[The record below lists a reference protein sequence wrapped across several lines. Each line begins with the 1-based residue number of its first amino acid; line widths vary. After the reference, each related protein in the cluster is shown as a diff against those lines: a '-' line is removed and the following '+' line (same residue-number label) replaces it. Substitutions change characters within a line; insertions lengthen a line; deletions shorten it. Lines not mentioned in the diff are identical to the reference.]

1 MATPMNTSPPR
12 PARRPLRVAALS
24 AAAATGLAATLVG
37 VVASSTVSSAA
48 ADCTRDARYT
58 DPAADVNDLA
68 LDPVPLPGVPVDP
81 ALDPDGLDLREGW
94 LTVNDTL
101 DTITF
106 HLKVTDLSDL
116 QGGLRG
122 VGEEYQLDFQLDGT
136 PYSILAGRSL
146 TDLLFTEEYFE
157 LSDFGGTEGAGRTL
171 STALSGAFDPV
182 LDVITVDLKKS
193 DLSGASPAVPEF
205 TDASVITDISV
216 VSRRNLLLLSPDA
229 DVAVGGCAFRV
240 VPEPDPTTPPVTVTA
255 TATAT
260 TTATATATA
269 TSTVTATATA
279 TATRTQEVTQTAEP
293 NRKPVIRKFAAKPLQ
308 GQGKARVG
316 TPIRFKAIAKDPD
329 GDKLR
334 YRWDLGDGTKKSK
347 RKVFHTY
354 KEEGQ
359 YRIFVIVRDGN
370 GGTLRV
376 RAFMRIGPKKT
387 S

>member
-1 MATPMNTSPPR
+1 MNTSPPR
-12 PARRPLRVAALS
+12 PSRRPLRVAALS

-48 ADCTRDARYT
+48 ADCTRDARYF

-122 VGEEYQLDFQLDGT
+122 VGEEYQIDFALDGT
-136 PYSILAGRSL
+136 SYSVLAGRSL

-157 LSDFGGTEGAGRTL
+157 LSDLGGADGARRTVN
-171 STALSGAFDPV
+171 SALTGAFDPA
-182 LDVITVDLKKS
+182 LDVITVDLRKS

-205 TDASVITDISV
+205 TDASVITDVEV
-216 VSRRNLLLLSPDA
+216 VTRRNLLLLSPDA
-229 DVAVGGCAFRV
+229 DVAVGGCAFKV
-240 VPEPDPTTPPVTVTA
+240 VPDPDPTTPPVTVTA

-260 TTATATATA
+260 TTATATAT
-269 TSTVTATATA
+269 TTTTATATA
-279 TATRTQEVTQTAEP
+279 TATRTEEITQTAEP

-329 GDKLR
+329 GDTLR
-334 YRWDLGDGTKKSK
+334 YRWDLGDGTKKSG

-370 GGTLRV
+370 GSSLGV

>member
-1 MATPMNTSPPR
+1 MNTSPPR
-12 PARRPLRVAALS
+12 HRPLRTAAL
-24 AAAATGLAATLVG
+24 AAVAATGLVASLIG
-37 VVASSTVSSAA
+37 VVATSTVSSAA
-48 ADCTRDARYT
+48 ADCTRDARYV
-58 DPAADVNDLA
+58 DPAGDVNDLA

-81 ALDPDGLDLREGW
+81 ALDPDGLDIREGW
-94 LTVNDTL
+94 FTVNDTL

-122 VGEEYQLDFQLDGT
+122 VGEEYQIDFALGGT
-136 PYSILAGRSL
+136 SYSVLAGRSL

-157 LSDFGGTEGAGRTL
+157 LSDLGGADGARRTVN
-171 STALSGAFDPV
+171 SALTGAFDPA
-182 LDVITVDLKKS
+182 LDVITVDLRKS

-205 TDASVITDISV
+205 TDASVITDVEV
-216 VSRRNLLLLSPDA
+216 VTRRNLLLLSPDA
-229 DVAVGGCAFRV
+229 DVAVGGCAFKV
-240 VPEPDPTTPPVTVTA
+240 VPDPDPTTPPVTVTA

-260 TTATATATA
+260 TTATATAT
-269 TSTVTATATA
+269 TTTTATATA
-279 TATRTQEVTQTAEP
+279 TATRTEEITQTAEP

-329 GDKLR
+329 GDTLR
-334 YRWDLGDGTKKSK
+334 YRWDLGDGTKKSG

-354 KEEGQ
+354 REEGQ
-359 YRIFVIVRDGN
+359 YRVLVRIRDGR
-370 GGTLRV
+370 GGNLKV
-376 RAFMRIGPKKT
+376 RAFLRLGPRKT

>member
-1 MATPMNTSPPR
+1 MNPSPPR
-12 PARRPLRVAALS
+12 HRPLRTAAL
-24 AAAATGLAATLVG
+24 AAVAATGLVASLIG
-37 VVASSTVSSAA
+37 VVATSTVSSAA
-48 ADCTRDARYT
+48 ADCTRDARYV
-58 DPAADVNDLA
+58 DPAGDVNDLA

-81 ALDPDGLDLREGW
+81 ALDPDGLDIREGW
-94 LTVNDTL
+94 FTVNDTL

-122 VGEEYQLDFQLDGT
+122 VGEEYQIDFALDGT
-136 PYSILAGRSL
+136 SYSVLAGRSL

-157 LSDFGGTEGAGRTL
+157 LSDLGGADGARRTVN
-171 STALSGAFDPV
+171 SALTGAFDPA
-182 LDVITVDLKKS
+182 LDVITVDLRKS

-205 TDASVITDISV
+205 TDASVITDVEV
-216 VSRRNLLLLSPDA
+216 VTRRNLLLLSPDA
-229 DVAVGGCAFRV
+229 DVAVGGCAFKV
-240 VPEPDPTTPPVTVTA
+240 VPDPDPTTPPVTVTA

-260 TTATATATA
+260 TTATATAT
-269 TSTVTATATA
+269 TTTTATATA
-279 TATRTQEVTQTAEP
+279 TATRTEEITQTAEP

-329 GDKLR
+329 GDTLR
-334 YRWDLGDGTKKSK
+334 YRWDLGDGTKKSG

-354 KEEGQ
+354 REEGQ
-359 YRIFVIVRDGN
+359 YRVLVRIRDGR
-370 GGTLRV
+370 GGNLKV
-376 RAFMRIGPKKT
+376 RAFLRLGPRKT

>member
-1 MATPMNTSPPR
+1 M
-12 PARRPLRVAALS
+12 
-24 AAAATGLAATLVG
+24 AATGLVASLIG
-37 VVASSTVSSAA
+37 VVATSTVSSAA
-48 ADCTRDARYT
+48 ADCTRDARYV
-58 DPAADVNDLA
+58 DPAGDVNDLA

-81 ALDPDGLDLREGW
+81 ALDPDGLDIREGW
-94 LTVNDTL
+94 FTVNDTL

-122 VGEEYQLDFQLDGT
+122 VGEEYQIDFALDGT
-136 PYSILAGRSL
+136 SYSVLAGRSL

-157 LSDFGGTEGAGRTL
+157 LSDLGGADGARRTVN
-171 STALSGAFDPV
+171 SALTGAFDPA
-182 LDVITVDLKKS
+182 LDVITVDLRKS

-205 TDASVITDISV
+205 TDASVITDVEV
-216 VSRRNLLLLSPDA
+216 VTRRNLLLLSPDA
-229 DVAVGGCAFRV
+229 DVAVGGCAFKV
-240 VPEPDPTTPPVTVTA
+240 VPDPDPTTPPVTVTA

-260 TTATATATA
+260 TTATATAT
-269 TSTVTATATA
+269 TTTTATATA
-279 TATRTQEVTQTAEP
+279 TATRTEEITQTAEP

-329 GDKLR
+329 GDTLR
-334 YRWDLGDGTKKSK
+334 YRWDLGDGTKKSG

-354 KEEGQ
+354 REEGQ
-359 YRIFVIVRDGN
+359 YRVLVRIRDGR
-370 GGTLRV
+370 GGNLKV
-376 RAFMRIGPKKT
+376 RAFLRLGPRKT